1 MENIPN
7 IDPRKM
13 ALINEF
19 QKLAKGKN
27 TSEMLPLLLAIS
39 QRSESMGLS
48 FTQEETRLII
58 DSIMSDASPAQKQ
71 QINMLLNLMGQQ
83 NRNK

>member
-19 QKLAKGKN
+19 KKMSANKN
-27 TSEMLPLLLAIS
+27 SSEMLPLLLAITRKS
-39 QRSESMGLS
+39 QSMGLS
-48 FTQEETRLII
+48 FTNEETKLII
-58 DSIMSDASPAQKQ
+58 DAMMSEASPAQKQ
-71 QINMLLNLMGQQ
+71 QINMMLSLMNQQQ
-83 NRNK
+83 NN

>member
-19 QKLAKGKN
+19 KKMSANKSS
-27 TSEMLPLLLAIS
+27 SEMLPLLLAITRKS
-39 QRSESMGLS
+39 QSMGLS
-48 FTQEETRLII
+48 FTNEETKLII
-58 DSIMSDASPAQKQ
+58 DAMMSEASPAQKQ
-71 QINMLLNLMGQQ
+71 QINMMLNLMNQQQ
-83 NRNK
+83 NN